1 MDRRETECG
10 DDRQMVAEPIEI
22 AWAEVVAS
30 RFHAT
35 IFLVGLQQKGC
46 VVDVAVNELPCRCC
60 VAKYMVETA
69 PETMIA
75 VCAFCAVSALRV
87 CRHFHKAVSYEML
100 DSGIGG
106 VVVEVSGNDNASQR

>member
-1 MDRRETECG
+1 MDRRKTECG
-10 DDRQMVAEPIEI
+10 DERQMVAEPIEI

-75 VCAFCAVSALRV
+75 IGALRPVTSLRV

-106 VVVEVSGNDNASQR
+106 VVIEVSGNDNAGLR